1 MLAHPYVRAWAERCL
16 RAPARDAPAD
26 AGHLASIAAAAAI
39 RSGTLAELD
48 VPVTGGYVHLPTL
61 GRLRV
66 GDAAAATLAVGGDG
80 DFEVRAAL
88 GQVARRAW
96 VTE

>member
-16 RAPARDAPAD
+16 RHRRAAMRARD

-48 VPVTGGYVHLPTL
+48 VPVTDGYVHLPTL
-61 GRLRV
+61 GTAPRRRRRD
-66 GDAAAATLAVGGDG
+66 GDARG
-80 DFEVRAAL
+80 
-88 GQVARRAW
+88 
-96 VTE
+96 